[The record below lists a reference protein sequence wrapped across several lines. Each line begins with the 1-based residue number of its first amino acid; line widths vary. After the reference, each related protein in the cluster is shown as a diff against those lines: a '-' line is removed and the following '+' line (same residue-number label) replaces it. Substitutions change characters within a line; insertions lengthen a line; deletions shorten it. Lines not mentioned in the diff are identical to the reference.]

1 MYLIDGLIV
10 VVMTFF
16 FVLPMTDARIGADEI
31 VRRELPWRTAGGIG
45 CRAAPDALTRTRA
58 LAYSASGISELWE
71 RQGGDKALE

>member
-16 FVLPMTDARIGADEI
+16 CTANDRRTDGADEI